1 MLQTVEKYLTKQV
14 GEGFITSKQIGTII
28 VFDPA
33 VISKIALEFSAE
45 IAVDHRTMSFFA
57 WSLLKF
63 SL

>member
-1 MLQTVEKYLTKQV
+1 VEKFLTDEV
-14 GEGFITSKQIGTII
+14 GEGLITSKQIGNMI

-33 VISKIALEFSAE
+33 VISKIALDFSAE

>member
-1 MLQTVEKYLTKQV
+1 MLETVEKYLTTGV

-33 VISKIALEFSAE
+33 VISKIALGFSAE
-45 IAVDHRTMSFFA
+45 SAVDSRTMSFSA
-57 WSLLKF
+57 WSLLKC